1 MKHDISEQEWLEYMN
16 GSLPRA
22 RQDRIRNHIEGC
34 AECAALLQE
43 LNAWHQLMAQEGSR
57 LRLSFEI
64 PEREID
70 HLITGAIER
79 IRAAEPQEL
88 QVCGA
93 WTPAEGMFLLH
104 SLMEPICGLGTAR
117 ATMNL
122 AVQRSTA
129 DSSGGVNGGNWRL
142 FVANLS
148 EAIASVCGS
157 AAGRLVDRVGVCL
170 AIEEA

>member
-1 MKHDISEQEWLEYMN
+1 MKHDISEQQWLEYLE
-16 GSLPRA
+16 GSLPRE
-22 RQDRIRNHIEGC
+22 RQDRIRNHLGGC

-43 LNAWHQLMAQEGSR
+43 LRAWHELMTREGSR
-57 LRLSFEI
+57 LRLSFEV
-64 PEREID
+64 PGREID
-70 HLITGAIER
+70 HLIAGALER
-79 IRAAEPQEL
+79 IRAAGPHEL
-88 QVCGA
+88 RIRNA
-93 WTPAEGMFLLH
+93 WTAAEGMFLLH

-129 DSSGGVNGGNWRL
+129 GTSGNVNGSNWRL